1 MKRSLT
7 LACTL
12 ALLACASQ
20 PEWTK
25 QGTSSEV
32 TARELSDCKSIAREA
47 TERDT
52 NIMTDIMA
60 SRGNDWQRTGVMSA
74 HVQNFTAG
82 EAEHSDDI
90 VKRCMI
96 GKGFAPAE

>member
-7 LACTL
+7 LASML

-25 QGTSSEV
+25 EGTSPQV
-32 TARELSDCKSIAREA
+32 VAQELSECKAMAREA
-47 TERDT
+47 TERDA

-60 SRGNDWQRTGVMSA
+60 SRGTDWQRTGVMDA
-74 HVQNFTAG
+74 HRQNFTAG
-82 EAEHSDDI
+82 EGERSDDI
-90 VKRCMI
+90 IKRCMI